1 MSVCCAKQMDG
12 RPGTKKGKA
21 VKQLPAMKD
30 MKDKLLTNQR
40 EAVRLIFHVML
51 LVHIASLK
59 ASVLT
64 PAAV

>member
-1 MSVCCAKQMDG
+1 MSVCAAEQMDG

-40 EAVRLIFHVML
+40 EAVG
-51 LVHIASLK
+51 
-59 ASVLT
+59 
-64 PAAV
+64 

>member
-1 MSVCCAKQMDG
+1 MVLQVRTSPLQYCCVLMSVCAAEQMDG

-40 EAVRLIFHVML
+40 EAVG
-51 LVHIASLK
+51 
-59 ASVLT
+59 
-64 PAAV
+64 